1 MDMNLAKTI
10 LLGLLGMAYSA
21 RSLRLYAYSKSKM
34 DLFGVFL
41 GIGILIFSII
51 Q

>member
-1 MDMNLAKTI
+1 MDVNLAKTI

-34 DLFGVFL
+34 DLFGVFF
-41 GIGILIFSII
+41 GDWVIDF
-51 Q
+51 